1 MVRRRY
7 NVNYVDESLLR
18 EAESIARNDGTLIKK
33 FQDGEISIHDVV
45 RLVSYAA
52 HKVVARRIF
61 DTLFYEPQLHS
72 LVERLQ
78 STTAFQEN
86 WGANEENLKVSV
98 KTHG

>member
-1 MVRRRY
+1 
-7 NVNYVDESLLR
+7 VNYVDESLLK
-18 EAESIARNDGTLIKK
+18 EAECIARSDGNLVKK
-33 FQDGEISIHDVV
+33 FQDGKISIHEIA
-45 RLVSYAA
+45 RLASYAA

-78 STTAFQEN
+78 SSSTFQEN
-86 WGANEENLKVSV
+86 WGADEENLKVSV